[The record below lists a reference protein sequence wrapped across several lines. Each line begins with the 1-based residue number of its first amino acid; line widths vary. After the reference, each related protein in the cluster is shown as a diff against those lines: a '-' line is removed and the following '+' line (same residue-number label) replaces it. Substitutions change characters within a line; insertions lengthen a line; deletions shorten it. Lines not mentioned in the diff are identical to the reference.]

1 MNMFGMTQNGIRFAN
16 ETNATLSWT
25 WAPLVWGWREVFQLF
40 LALAGIIG
48 NFLVM
53 VVLFR
58 VRRSRCS
65 TDTLIAGL
73 ALADFLTSVFIIP
86 HRQVKTLPDTASAN
100 LYCRIIHSS
109 FFMWVA
115 ILASIFT
122 LTTISLE
129 RLVAV
134 VRPFQFKRIFS
145 PDRTLMI
152 IAGIWLTSFL
162 INIVIVFV
170 VYFEDGSCEFG
181 YPSVWF
187 GKFNGTAVFL
197 VEYVF
202 PVTTMLIAHVFT
214 VRALRKSSHTN
225 VSNESQDFILQ
236 ARRKIT
242 RMLLEVIIVF
252 IISWTPDQVLYF
264 AINVGLIDNSYL
276 YSPVYRSFVV
286 LAFVNSCVNP
296 VIYAARNPNFRRALM
311 DLCGSVRS
319 LRPIFAGVETRDSQM
334 RMLGDDTPSGPNDDM
349 SPRNG

>member
-1 MNMFGMTQNGIRFAN
+1 MFYVTQNETGTAN

-25 WAPLVWGWREVFQLF
+25 WAPLAWEWWEVLQLL
-40 LALAGIIG
+40 LALAGIVG

-86 HRQVKTLPDTASAN
+86 HRQVETLPDTTSAQ

-109 FFMWVA
+109 FFMWVT
-115 ILASIFT
+115 ISASIFT
-122 LTTISLE
+122 LTTISIE

-145 PDRTLMI
+145 PERTLVI
-152 IAGIWLTSFL
+152 VAGIWLVSFL
-162 INIVIVFV
+162 LNFVIIFV
-170 VYFEDGSCEFG
+170 VYFEDGSCVFG
-181 YPSVWF
+181 YTSVWH
-187 GKFNGTAVFL
+187 GKLTGIIVFL
-197 VEYVF
+197 FEFLF
-202 PVTTMLIAHVFT
+202 PVVTMLVAHVFT
-214 VRALRKSSHTN
+214 VRALRRSSHTN
-225 VSNESQDFILQ
+225 ASSETNNFILQ

-252 IISWTPDQVLYF
+252 IISWTPDQVFYF
-264 AINVGLIDNSYL
+264 AINVGLVEASNL
-276 YSPVYRSFVV
+276 YSPFYRSFVV

-296 VIYAARNPNFRRALM
+296 VIYAARNPNFRKALM
-311 DLCGSVRS
+311 ELCGSVRS
-319 LRPIFAGVETRDSQM
+319 LRPIFAGMETRDSQM
-334 RMLGDDTPSGPNDDM
+334 RMLDGETASGSNADISPN
-349 SPRNG
+349 RN